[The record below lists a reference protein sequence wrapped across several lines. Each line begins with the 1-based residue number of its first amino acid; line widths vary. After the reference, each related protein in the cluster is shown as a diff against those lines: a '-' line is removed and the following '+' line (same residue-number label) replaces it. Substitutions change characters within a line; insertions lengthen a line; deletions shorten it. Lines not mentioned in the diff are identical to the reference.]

1 MEIMMDKKNVC
12 KKVASVG
19 VALTALFM
27 SASAMAAGTN
37 TLTVS
42 ANVVGTCKFSTATST
57 LAFGAL
63 DPSVATNVNAA
74 GSTQYWCTKGVT
86 TASIAADNGANFSV
100 ARRMKHTTAPADFIP
115 YSLTLTPSATAPAG
129 PGTPLTLA
137 LAGTVL
143 GTDYTAVS
151 AGNYTDT
158 VTLTIT
164 P

>member
-1 MEIMMDKKNVC
+1 MMDKKNAC
-12 KKVASVG
+12 KKVAALG
-19 VALTALFM
+19 VALSALFM

-57 LAFGAL
+57 LGFGAL
-63 DPSVATNVNAA
+63 DPSVGAAVNAT
-74 GSTQYWCTKGVT
+74 GSTTYWCTKGVT
-86 TASIAADNGANFSV
+86 GVAITADNGANNSGG
-100 ARRMKHTTAPADFIP
+100 RRMKHATSATDFIP

-129 PGTPLTLA
+129 PGTALTLG
-137 LAGTVL
+137 LAGGVL
-143 GTDYTAVS
+143 GADYTAVA
-151 AGNYTDT
+151 AGNYADT

>member
-1 MEIMMDKKNVC
+1 MDKKNAC
-12 KKVASVG
+12 KKVALG
-19 VALTALFM
+19 LALSALFM
-27 SASAMAAGTN
+27 SASAMANGTN

-63 DPSVATNVNAA
+63 DPSVGTNVNAT

-86 TASIAADNGANFSV
+86 TAAITSDNGANFSGS
-100 ARRMKHTTAPADFIP
+100 RRMKHATSATDFIP

-129 PGTPLTLA
+129 PATLLTLG

-143 GTDYTAVS
+143 GTDYTAVA
-151 AGNYTDT
+151 AGNYADT